1 MAWVLGDSSLEA
13 LAAANCPGRAAPG
26 SMPGS
31 TAAAPCTGNT
41 GCLSASTSANSCS
54 AQGGALKTRILRA
67 ACARAGVSMHS
78 IRTAELFRAAV
89 PVLSS

>member
-13 LAAANCPGRAAPG
+13 LAVANCAGRAAPG

-41 GCLSASTSANSCS
+41 GCMSALLLPTA
-54 AQGGALKTRILRA
+54 AALKVGLSRPGFCKQVCKSRSEHA
-67 ACARAGVSMHS
+67 QHPDSG
-78 IRTAELFRAAV
+78 AV
-89 PVLSS
+89 